1 MVCGCPQFLMYN
13 NGVSIQELA
22 RKFKDFLTNTD
33 VVLILIILSTA
44 ILSFLLGRASVMQK
58 ESSIQNF
65 TESNPKYQVIESK
78 PSVLT
83 STSTANHENTQYVAS
98 KSGTKYHLPWC
109 AGAKQIKEE
118 NKIFFNSKDE
128 AERAGYTPAGNCKGI

>member
-1 MVCGCPQFLMYN
+1 MYN

-44 ILSFLLGRASVMQK
+44 ILSFLLGRASVIQK
-58 ESSIQNF
+58 ESPIQNF
-65 TESNPKYQVIESK
+65 TESNTKYQVIESK

-83 STSTANHENTQYVAS
+83 STSTANLENSQYIAS

-128 AERAGYTPAGNCKGI
+128 AERAGYTPASNCKGI